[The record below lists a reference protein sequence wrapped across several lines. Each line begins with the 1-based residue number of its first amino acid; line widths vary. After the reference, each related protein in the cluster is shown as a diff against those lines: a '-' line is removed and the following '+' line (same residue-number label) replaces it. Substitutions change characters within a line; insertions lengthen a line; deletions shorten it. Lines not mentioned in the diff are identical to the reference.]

1 MKKRSPWPIAAG
13 LLMGASIVP
22 QLSAKA
28 RETKTARAL
37 ARWEASGPIH
47 RLAIYRQDDGIITGV
62 YKSPIDGLPLAFAI
76 IEAEN
81 PAGLV
86 QIVHGAQEHSG
97 YYKAFAHRL
106 ARAGF
111 TVLLSDNRGHGD
123 SVSAA
128 HPRAY
133 ISSIDDIVAD
143 QYALS
148 LFFKSR
154 FPGLPLA
161 MFGHS
166 FGSLIARNYIM
177 AHDDLIDRLI
187 LTGVVCYP
195 PSAHVGLFFGNLESF
210 YTTPKQRG
218 ALVRL
223 MDSKTKAAL
232 ETVSN
237 NPEFL
242 RAFEADDKLINN
254 YLNGGAMAIW
264 DSASRLKDYRRYA
277 VKNPGLKV
285 LVLNGTEDPLTGGPK
300 GLADTAKTFYK
311 LGYEEYENKIYPL
324 MKHDLL
330 HEEASEIVI
339 GDIIKFLKK

>member
-143 QYALS
+143 QYALT
-148 LFFKSR
+148 LFFKNR
-154 FPGLPLA
+154 YPGLPLA

-177 AHDDLIDRLI
+177 THDDAIDKLI
-187 LTGVVCYP
+187 LTGLVCYP
-195 PSAHVGLFFGNLESF
+195 PQAGVGLFFGNVESF
-210 YTTPKQRG
+210 YTSPKRRG
-218 ALVRL
+218 ALIRM

-232 ETVSN
+232 DTISN
-237 NPEFL
+237 NPDFL
-242 RAFEADDKLINN
+242 QAFRGDDKLVNH

-264 DSASRLKDYRRYA
+264 DSASRLKDYGRYA
-277 VKNPGLKV
+277 VKNPDLKV
-285 LVLNGTEDPLTGGPK
+285 LALNGTEDPLTGGAK

-311 LGYEEYENKIYPL
+311 LGYEDYENKIYPH

-330 HEEASEIVI
+330 HESASEIVV
-339 GDIIKFLKK
+339 GDIIRFLKN

>member
-1 MKKRSPWPIAAG
+1 MKKRSSWPLAAG
-13 LLMGASIVP
+13 LLLGASIVP
-22 QLSAKA
+22 QLSANA
-28 RETKTARAL
+28 RKKQSARKL
-37 ARWEASGPIH
+37 ARWEASGALH
-47 RLAIYRQDDGIITGV
+47 RLALYDEAGGAITGV
-62 YKSPIDGLPLAFAI
+62 YKSPMDGLPLAFTI

-81 PAGLV
+81 PQGLV

-97 YYKAFAHRL
+97 YYKTFAHRL

-123 SVSAA
+123 SVSAD

-143 QYALS
+143 QYALTR
-148 LFFKSR
+148 FFKSR
-154 FPGLPLA
+154 YPGLPLA

-177 AHDDLIDRLI
+177 DHDDAIDKLI
-187 LTGVVCYP
+187 LTGLVCYP
-195 PSAHVGLFFGNLESF
+195 PQAGVGLFFGNLESF
-210 YTTPKQRG
+210 YTSPKRRG
-218 ALVRL
+218 ALIRI

-232 ETVSN
+232 DTISN
-237 NPEFL
+237 NPAFL
-242 RAFEADDKLINN
+242 RAFKGDDKLVNH

-264 DSASRLKDYRRYA
+264 DSASRLKDYGRYG
-277 VKNPGLKV
+277 VKNPDLKV
-285 LVLNGTEDPLTGGPK
+285 LALNGTEDPLTGGAK

-311 LGYEEYENKIYPL
+311 LGYEDYENKIYPL

-330 HEEASEIVI
+330 HESAGEFVI

>member
-1 MKKRSPWPIAAG
+1 MKKRSEWAPIAG
-13 LLMGASIVP
+13 LICGASIMP
-22 QLSAKA
+22 QLAA
-28 RETKTARAL
+28 RGREKRTARTLAL
-37 ARWEASGPIH
+37 WEAAGCEH
-47 RLAIYRQDDGIITGV
+47 RAAIYGDDDVISGV
-62 YKSPIDGLPLAFAI
+62 YKSPIDGMPLAFTI
-76 IEAEN
+76 IEAVE
-81 PAGLV
+81 PVGLV
-86 QIVHGAQEHSG
+86 QIVHGAQEHKG

-106 ARAGF
+106 ARAGY

-123 SVSAA
+123 SVTAK

-154 FPGLPLA
+154 FPDLPLA

-177 AHDDLIDRLI
+177 AHDDIIDKLI

-210 YTTPKQRG
+210 YTTPKKRG

-232 ETVSN
+232 DTISN

-242 RAFEADDKLINN
+242 RAFEADDKLVND

-264 DSASRLKDYRRYA
+264 DSAARLKDYRRYA

-285 LVLNGTEDPLTGGPK
+285 LVLNGTEDPLTGGAK

>member
-1 MKKRSPWPIAAG
+1 MKKRSEWAPVAG
-13 LLMGASIVP
+13 LICGASIMP
-22 QLSAKA
+22 QLAA
-28 RETKTARAL
+28 RARQRRTARTLAL
-37 ARWEASGPIH
+37 WEAAGCEH
-47 RLAIYRQDDGIITGV
+47 RAAIYGDDDGIVTGV
-62 YKSPIDGLPLAFAI
+62 YKSPIDGMPLAFTI
-76 IEAEN
+76 IKAQE
-81 PAGLV
+81 PVGLV
-86 QIVHGAQEHSG
+86 QIVHGAQEHKG

-106 ARAGF
+106 ARAGY

-123 SVSAA
+123 SVTTK

-154 FPGLPLA
+154 FSDLPLA

-177 AHDDLIDRLI
+177 AHDDIIDKLI

-195 PSAHVGLFFGNLESF
+195 PTAHVGLFFGNLESF
-210 YTTPKQRG
+210 YTTPKKRG

-232 ETVSN
+232 DTISN

-242 RAFEADDKLINN
+242 RAFGADDKLVNN

-264 DSASRLKDYRRYA
+264 DSAARLKDYRRYA

-339 GDIIKFLKK
+339 GDIVKFLKK